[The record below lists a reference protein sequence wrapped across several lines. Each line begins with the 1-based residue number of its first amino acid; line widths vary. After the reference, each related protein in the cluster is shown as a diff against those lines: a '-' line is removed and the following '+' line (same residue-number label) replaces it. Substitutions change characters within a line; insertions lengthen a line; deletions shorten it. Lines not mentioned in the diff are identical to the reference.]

1 MVYIFIVFNV
11 VMHIYN
17 NKLIYYMTTTNESL
31 TETKRK
37 TITLDE
43 ETYKRLGKV
52 GTFGESFD
60 NLINRIL
67 DEREGK
73 KSK

>member
-1 MVYIFIVFNV
+1 
-11 VMHIYN
+11 
-17 NKLIYYMTTTNESL
+17 MTTTNESL